1 MKNCIQDYGI
11 IFTDITELINNKKY
25 MIHGVPCTYGPIESY
40 WFNNTSPGPVY
51 TPLRGE
57 KGTGMYSI
65 ASLIDMY
72 FNKVDFKFN
81 SYDQMREIER
91 YLGTYIAVI
100 EQDEKFLNREQKE
113 YLNRARDLFKF
124 LTGKVEHLN
133 NRDADIRKAKEL
145 KTNPFLREVVQTT
158 WK

>member
-1 MKNCIQDYGI
+1 MNNVPNYGI
-11 IFTDITELINNKKY
+11 IFTDITELVNKKKY
-25 MIHGVPCTYGPIESY
+25 LIHGVPCTYGPIEAY
-40 WFNNTSPGPVY
+40 WFNKTSPGPMY

-72 FNKVDFKFN
+72 FNKVDFKFD
-81 SYDQMREIER
+81 SYDQMKEVEK
-91 YLGTYIAVI
+91 YLGTYISVI

-113 YLNRARDLFKF
+113 YLKRAKDLFKY
-124 LTGKVEHLN
+124 LNGKVEYLIN
-133 NRDADIRKAKEL
+133 KETTIRKEQEL
-145 KTNPFLREVVQTT
+145 KTNPFLRAVTQTT

>member
-1 MKNCIQDYGI
+1 MKNYGI
-11 IFTDITELINNKKY
+11 IYTDITELINKKKY
-25 MIHGVPCTYGPIESY
+25 MIHGVPCTYGPIEAY
-40 WFNNTSPGPVY
+40 WFSKDSPGPVY

-81 SYDQMREIER
+81 SYEQMREIER

-100 EQDEKFLNREQKE
+100 ERVEKFLNREQKE
-113 YLNRARDLFKF
+113 YLRRARDLFKF
-124 LTGKVEHLN
+124 LNGKVDYLDKKEST
-133 NRDADIRKAKEL
+133 IRKEKEL
-145 KTNPFLREVVQTT
+145 SINPFLKAVVQTT